1 MYSDLK
7 ITKSLGGR
15 HCGDVVMYE
24 LLSLTQRDS
33 NLTDRSSDWL
43 QPVYEYLKQKDQQVS
58 QGFLR
63 TVILER
69 RLFFERVKSLSFKYF
84 FRLALVFLSNGSVLS
99 T

>member
-1 MYSDLK
+1 
-7 ITKSLGGR
+7 
-15 HCGDVVMYE
+15 MYE
-24 LLSLTQRDS
+24 LLSRTQRDS
-33 NLTDRSSDWL
+33 ELTDRSSDWL
-43 QPVYEYLKQKDQQVS
+43 QPVYEYLIQKDQQVS

-69 RLFFERVKSLSFKYF
+69 RLFVEREKSLSFKYF